1 MSAWKKQAVPLV
13 FLEIGIGAVIST
25 NGHNAA
31 IRRIQARID
40 RWLHEAWAPL
50 RERGRIDD
58 QQAHRVTQKSATA
71 IEAHLSELWRTSGL
85 KTPSELPSAMLAIA
99 EDVRQQ
105 LPKNDRQRLRA
116 WGYLV
121 TALYDLCLVADP
133 DLTDNDGQVR
143 GLRIA
148 GVVMREAA

>member
-13 FLEIGIGAVIST
+13 FLEIGMGAVVQS
-25 NGHNAA
+25 NGHIAA

-40 RWLHEAWAPL
+40 KWLHECWVPL
-50 RERGRIDD
+50 RDRGRIDD
-58 QQAHRVTQKSATA
+58 TQAQRVTVKAAAA
-71 IEAHLSELWRTSGL
+71 IQGHLAALWRDGGM

-105 LPKNDRQRLRA
+105 LPKNDKARLRA

-121 TALYDLCLVADP
+121 AALYDLCQVADP
-133 DLTDNDGQVR
+133 ELTDNEGQER
-143 GLRIA
+143 GLQIA
-148 GVVMREAA
+148 ALVLKEAA

>member
-1 MSAWKKQAVPLV
+1 MSAWTKQAVPLV
-13 FLEIGIGAVIST
+13 FLEIGINAVIAT
-25 NGHNAA
+25 NGHHAA

-40 RWLHEAWAPL
+40 KWLHECWAPL
-50 RERGRIDD
+50 RDRGRIDD
-58 QQAHRVTQKSATA
+58 TQAQRVTVKAAAAIQGHLAT
-71 IEAHLSELWRTSGL
+71 LWRDGGM

-105 LPKNDRQRLRA
+105 LPRNDRQRLRA

-121 TALYDLCLVADP
+121 AALYDLCQVADP
-133 DLTDNDGQVR
+133 LLTDNEGQER

-148 GVVMREAA
+148 AVVLKEAA